1 MDSCI
6 FCKIIDGAIP
16 SRKIHEDGDFV
27 AIEDINPVAPHHIL
41 LIPRKHIVNA
51 LDLTAEDDALV
62 GRIFRAAAAIARQR
76 GVDERGFRIV
86 QNSNADAGQS
96 VFHIHFHLLA
106 GRHLGWPPG

>member
-6 FCKIIDGAIP
+6 FCKIIEGAIP
-16 SRKIHEDGDFV
+16 AKKVYEDEDLI
-27 AIEDINPVAPHHIL
+27 AIEDIKPVAPHHVL
-41 LIPRKHIVNA
+41 LIPRKHVVNA
-51 LDLTAEDDALV
+51 LDLTAEDDPLI
-62 GRIFRAAAAIARQR
+62 GRIFRAAAAIAREW

-86 QNSNADAGQS
+86 QNNNADAGQS